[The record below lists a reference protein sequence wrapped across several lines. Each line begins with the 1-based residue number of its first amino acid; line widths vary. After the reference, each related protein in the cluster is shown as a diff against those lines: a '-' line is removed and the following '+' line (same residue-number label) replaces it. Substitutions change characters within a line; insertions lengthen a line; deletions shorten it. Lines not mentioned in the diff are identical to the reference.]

1 MVFTPKQL
9 LRLKAAASGVEDFTT
24 GTFEPVLGDVAV
36 ADGSITPSKVERL
49 VLCTGRV
56 YYDLLAE
63 RAKRGDDRTALVRLE
78 QLYPFPEEQVREQI
92 ARYEGA
98 EVVWVQ
104 DEPQNQGAWSYLHLA
119 LPTDLPRVDVISR
132 PASASTAAGTA
143 KRHKEEQA
151 ALLERV
157 FTR

>member
-1 MVFTPKQL
+1 
-9 LRLKAAASGVEDFTT
+9 
-24 GTFEPVLGDVAV
+24 
-36 ADGSITPSKVERL
+36 
-49 VLCTGRV
+49 V

-63 RAKRGDDRTALVRLE
+63 RLKRQDDRVALIRLE
-78 QLYPFPEEQVREQI
+78 QLYPLPEQQLREQL
-92 ARYEGA
+92 AAFPGA
-98 EVVWVQ
+98 EVLWVQ

-119 LPTDLPRVDVISR
+119 LPDDLPQVRVVSR

-151 ALLERV
+151 VLLGQA